1 MQRVK
6 VVLML
11 GKAHVRFQRQALVIV
26 VILFLLLI
34 VHCGIVDTLLL
45 KLRLLVLLQRRRHPV
60 AAVPKSAR
68 LTAPTKHRVVAQLKV
83 VPVGR
88 DAPRVRRNSSR
99 SSHLMRV
106 KVVPQRAVIRGVHRE
121 PVVTVVDPLGR
132 SAAISGRRWRPT
144 HRPHHHRRNS
154 PPPSR
159 LTLLSNVVHVLALN
173 LINAPIRPQINRRV
187 ATPDRRAAP
196 HLPPILP
203 HVVQKVPTL
212 LKHQHVAIL
221 PVLHDLVVPRADHVF
236 PLRQTVVR
244 CRTRVI
250 LRLVVVH
257 HVVVAQHLA
266 PQRRVDRRLAVH
278 LGLVVRAAP
287 VRRPV
292 VLALRHKLVVVAQ
305 VYDKVGALKSCCGSG
320 GR

>member
-26 VILFLLLI
+26 VILLLLALI

-45 KLRLLVLLQRRRHPV
+45 KLRLVLLLLQRRRHPV
-60 AAVPKSAR
+60 AAVSKSAR
-68 LTAPTKHRVVAQLKV
+68 LTTPTKHRVVAQLKV

-88 DAPRVRRNSSR
+88 RSSR
-99 SSHLMRV
+99 SAHLMRV

-132 SAAISGRRWRPT
+132 SAAISGRRCPS
-144 HRPHHHRRNS
+144 HRPRHHRWNS
-154 PPPSR
+154 PSPSR
-159 LTLLSNVVHVLALN
+159 LTLLPNVVHVLALN

>member
-6 VVLML
+6 VVLVL

-88 DAPRVRRNSSR
+88 DTPRVRRNSSS

-132 SAAISGRRWRPT
+132 SAAISGRRCPS
-144 HRPHHHRRNS
+144 HRPRHHRRHS

-159 LTLLSNVVHVLALN
+159 LSLLPNVVHVLALN

-221 PVLHDLVVPRADHVF
+221 PVLHDLVVPRPNHVF
-236 PLRQTVVR
+236 PLRQAVVR
-244 CRTRVI
+244 RRTRVV

-257 HVVVAQHLA
+257 HVVVPQHLS

-305 VYDKVGALKSCCGSG
+305 VYDKVWTLESCCGSG